1 MTDTHICN
9 LCPLGERRHEIWAN
23 RRLEDQACPVYVQSK
38 KPLLLNFE
46 TEMNI
51 NCKHSRS
58 HRTGQ
63 HILVKLKL
71 LICKYFSP
79 SAQIFCPDAADE
91 KYTIKLYVLYEML
104 GVDIY

>member
-1 MTDTHICN
+1 MADTHICN
-9 LCPLGERRHEIWAN
+9 LCPLGERWHEIWAN

-46 TEMNI
+46 IEMNI
-51 NCKHSRS
+51 NCKHSRL

-71 LICKYFSP
+71 LICKYFFRLLNFFALMWQTENIP
-79 SAQIFCPDAADE
+79 L
-91 KYTIKLYVLYEML
+91 KLYVLHEMS
-104 GVDIY
+104 

>member
-38 KPLLLNFE
+38 NPLLLNFE
-46 TEMNI
+46 TEINI
-51 NCKHSRS
+51 NCKHSRL

-63 HILVKLKL
+63 HILVKLNL
-71 LICKYFSP
+71 LICKYFFRLLKFFTLMRQTKNIP
-79 SAQIFCPDAADE
+79 L
-91 KYTIKLYVLYEML
+91 KLYVLYEMS
-104 GVDIY
+104 